1 MVVEGGDG
9 MSVVDTGKRD
19 LFNLE
24 FEPGDR
30 AILEAI
36 AKEDSSRSMGATLRR
51 LIREEARRRGL
62 EPQNAPAL
70 S

>member
-1 MVVEGGDG
+1 

>member
-1 MVVEGGDG
+1 
-9 MSVVDTGKRD
+9 MSVVDVGKRD

-51 LIREEARRRGL
+51 LIRDEARRRGL
-62 EPQNAPAL
+62 VQPAQEPIQ